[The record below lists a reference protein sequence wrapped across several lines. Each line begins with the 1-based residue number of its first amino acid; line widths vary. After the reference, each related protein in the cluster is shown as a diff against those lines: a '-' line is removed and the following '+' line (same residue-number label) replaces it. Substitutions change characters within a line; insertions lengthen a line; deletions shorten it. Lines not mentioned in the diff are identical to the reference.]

1 MTDTP
6 TPEETPKAT
15 HGGARAGA
23 GRPAGAKNKKA
34 AASYV
39 LQIRMD
45 SETEQRLKSRAEAEN
60 VTVSDLVRGLIHNYL
75 SSSEAE

>member
-1 MTDTP
+1 MTDTH

-23 GRPAGAKNKKA
+23 GRPAGARNKKA
-34 AASYV
+34 ASSYV

-45 SETEQRLKSRAEAEN
+45 AETEQQLKARAETES
-60 VTVSDLVRGLIHNYL
+60 VTVSDLVRGLIHAYL
-75 SSSEAE
+75 STNAHP